1 MLSGRCCVWG
11 CSALALHP
19 TDEDHLYA
27 SDENQSLGARLRG
40 TRLDAKGAIIGLP
53 GFPAMLR
60 SLRDH
65 MVELEMRIQA
75 LRDKLTL
82 PNLTEEER
90 ARTNSQIQV
99 AELALS
105 HYMKAFE
112 LEQKIA

>member
-1 MLSGRCCVWG
+1 
-11 CSALALHP
+11 
-19 TDEDHLYA
+19 
-27 SDENQSLGARLRG
+27 
-40 TRLDAKGAIIGLP
+40 
-53 GFPAMLR
+53 
-60 SLRDH
+60 

-90 ARTNSQIQV
+90 ARTNSQIRV